1 MPHERGRVPPQPA
14 LPPGEAFPTGGLA
27 SCPEPGSGRYR
38 QDSLL
43 PVSGFPAR
51 RRARWRRQPRP
62 TPRQRGV
69 PHHRATSC
77 LAAQE
82 APPASGREPVGP
94 RPPARARRALVRPT
108 SRPPA
113 ARGSPTRTLSPQQ
126 STPSRRFL
134 TIRRSSIARRDSI
147 AQQNAPSPGAVPPPV
162 APPPSR
168 RLPFSRRGRINWRTF
183 LTRRP
188 LAPVTPPPFAEAPS
202 PRRAAPSSRP
212 PRLLLRSPPHPVK
225 SPPGVRRV
233 GRGGLRG

>member
-43 PVSGFPAR
+43 PVSGFPPR
-51 RRARWRRQPRP
+51 RRARWRRQPHP

-108 SRPPA
+108 SRPPPPGGA
-113 ARGSPTRTLSPQQ
+113 PPGTCR
-126 STPSRRFL
+126 PSRAPRPVV
-134 TIRRSSIARRDSI
+134 SSPFVA
-147 AQQNAPSPGAVPPPV
+147 APSPGGTQSPSRAPPRPARSHHPSRHPRLVAFPVSV
-162 APPPSR
+162 APRHLAHFPRPAH
-168 RLPFSRRGRINWRTF
+168 
-183 LTRRP
+183 P
-188 LAPVTPPPFAEAPS
+188 LA
-202 PRRAAPSSRP
+202 RRAPA
-212 PRLLLRSPPHPVK
+212 
-225 SPPGVRRV
+225 VR
-233 GRGGLRG
+233 